1 MATHGVLRFM
11 RVCFTRKK
19 PKVSQMGFREDIS
32 MRRPLYLNLTEPKKT
47 PEQEQTTKSFL
58 VISLYSALAVKKNSC
73 VSRKCL
79 TKKKHD

>member
-19 PKVSQMGFREDIS
+19 PKVSQRGFREDIS
-32 MRRPLYLNLTEPKKT
+32 MRRPLYLILTETKKT

-58 VISLYSALAVKKNSC
+58 VIYLYIPPWL
-73 VSRKCL
+73 SRKTL
-79 TKKKHD
+79 VFQEST

>member
-1 MATHGVLRFM
+1 
-11 RVCFTRKK
+11 
-19 PKVSQMGFREDIS
+19 
-32 MRRPLYLNLTEPKKT
+32 MRRPLYLNLTETKKT